1 LNFTNDSGMKR
12 TGILAALL
20 FVLLAPASAQT
31 VAERIYDEGMNRS
44 NVMHYAH
51 YLTDV
56 FGARLTGSPSLQ
68 RSGQWTLSTMRELG
82 LVNAEAV
89 AWDWGRPGW
98 ENERLTAHMT
108 APTRANLVGV
118 ALAWTPSTP
127 GVVRGEV
134 MHVMLPMNP
143 TRADFA
149 AFADSVR
156 ALVGGK
162 MVLVG
167 TTGTQLPAGFVPP
180 PMRLTPEAARERF
193 SAAPTTSASPAPTA
207 AAPPPPWAMA
217 NRNPDALPAFA
228 VSAMFD
234 SLLIADGAHLRINA
248 AGMPNGLI
256 RAFANR
262 SFDLSLAPPTLV
274 LRDEDFGRMVRLLQS
289 GFVPEMEVEIENT
302 VYPEN
307 TTEYNYV
314 AEIPG
319 SDLAH
324 EVIIIGGHI
333 DSWHPATGATDN
345 AAGVAVMME
354 VARILKAVGFEPRRT
369 IRVALWTGEEQGLL
383 GSRAYVDQVFG
394 SFEAPKQPAF
404 DHFAGYFNVDSG
416 TGMLR
421 GGLVFGPDE
430 TQAMLAEVLAP
441 MDSLGVVGARSTFSR
456 AIGGS
461 DHTAFNNAGLPGISM
476 GQDPIAYFTTTW
488 HTNVDTYERLLEGDL
503 KQAAV
508 VVAKAVADLA
518 MRDAKLPRF
527 TAEDMPPAPG
537 ARPLAPSSR

>member
-1 LNFTNDSGMKR
+1 MKR
-12 TGILAALL
+12 TGLLAALL
-20 FVLLAPASAQT
+20 FVFLAPAAAQT

-44 NVMHYAH
+44 RVMHYAH

-68 RSGQWTLSTMRELG
+68 RAGQWTLSTMTELG
-82 LVNAEAV
+82 LQNAEAV

-98 ENERLTAHMT
+98 ENERMTAHMT

-118 ALAWTPSTP
+118 PLAWTPSTP
-127 GVVRGEV
+127 GLVSGEV
-134 MHVMLPMNP
+134 MHVMLPSNA
-143 TRADFA
+143 TRAQFA

-156 ALVGGK
+156 GLVRGK

-180 PMRLTPEAARERF
+180 PMRLTEEAARERF
-193 SAAPTTSASPAPTA
+193 SSAPPTTTPSQAPPTPPA
-207 AAPPPPWAMA
+207 AAAA
-217 NRNPDALPAFA
+217 FGTRNPDALPAFT

-234 SLLIADGAHLRINA
+234 SLLIADGALLRVNA

-262 SFDLSLAPPTLV
+262 SFDLEKAPPTLV

-289 GFVPEMEVEIENT
+289 GFVPSMEVDIQNT
-302 VYPEN
+302 VYPNN

-314 AEIPG
+314 AEIVG
-319 SDLAH
+319 TDLAH
-324 EVIIIGGHI
+324 ETILIGGHI

-394 SFEAPKQPAF
+394 SFEAPKQPAY
-404 DHFAGYFNVDSG
+404 DNFAGYFNVDSG

-441 MDSLGVVGARSTFSR
+441 MDSLGVVGARSTYSR

-476 GQDPIAYFTTTW
+476 GQDPIQYFTTTW
-488 HTNVDTYERLLEGDL
+488 HTNVDTFERLLEGDL
-503 KQAAV
+503 KQAAI

-527 TAEDMPPAPG
+527 SAEDMPPAPG
-537 ARPLAPSSR
+537 ARPLTPSSR

>member
-1 LNFTNDSGMKR
+1 MKR
-12 TGILAALL
+12 TGLLAALFL
-20 FVLLAPASAQT
+20 LWLAPASAQT

-51 YLTDV
+51 HLTDV
-56 FGARLTGSPSLQ
+56 FGARLTGSPTLQ
-68 RSGQWTLSTMRELG
+68 RAGQWTLSTMTDLG

-98 ENERLTAHMT
+98 ENERMTAHMT

-118 ALAWTPSTP
+118 PLSWTPSTP
-127 GVVRGEV
+127 GLVSGDV
-134 MHVMLPMNP
+134 MHVMLPVYP

-156 ALVGGK
+156 GLVRGK

-180 PMRLTPEAARERF
+180 PMRLTEEAARERF
-193 SAAPTTSASPAPTA
+193 GSAPAAANAPAQSPASAAQA
-207 AAPPPPWAMA
+207 AAAFG
-217 NRNPDALPAFA
+217 NRNPDGLPAFT
-228 VSAMFD
+228 VSALFD
-234 SLLIADGAHLRINA
+234 SLLIADGALLRVNA

-262 SFDLSLAPPTLV
+262 SFDLEKAPPTLV

-289 GFVPEMEVEIENT
+289 GYVPRMEVDIQNT
-302 VYPEN
+302 VYPNN

-314 AEIPG
+314 AEIAG
-319 SDLAH
+319 TDLAD

-354 VARILKAVGFEPRRT
+354 VARILKTVGFTPRRT

-394 SFEAPKQPAF
+394 SFEAPKQPAY
-404 DHFAGYFNVDSG
+404 DNFAGYFNVDSG

-430 TQAMLAEVLAP
+430 TQAMLADVLAP

-476 GQDPIAYFTTTW
+476 GQDPIMYFTTTW
-488 HTNVDTYERLLEGDL
+488 HTNVDTFERLLEADL

-508 VVAKAVADLA
+508 VVAMAVADLA
-518 MRDAKLPRF
+518 MRDEKLPRF
-527 TAEDMPPAPG
+527 SAEDMPPPPG
-537 ARPLAPSSR
+537 ARSMTPSSR